1 MFLNNKYNKQ
11 NACFYFK
18 GSKISLEHAGF
29 FENQVGHLHGH
40 WHWPWVVGF
49 GFVGAWVGNMCSK
62 TSSCLGTLP

>member
-40 WHWPWVVGF
+40 
-49 GFVGAWVGNMCSK
+49 
-62 TSSCLGTLP
+62 